1 MSRPA
6 SSWSRRKQ
14 VSASSYCSRKRRDT
28 IASRKCRV
36 PRFSVYQLGRGSEP
50 VIVVGRMMSLVA
62 RNIGTPP
69 VDLFFC
75 NKHRRADAR
84 IELHRALSDGQQ
96 PKIARLSATL

>member
-1 MSRPA
+1 
-6 SSWSRRKQ
+6 
-14 VSASSYCSRKRRDT
+14 
-28 IASRKCRV
+28 
-36 PRFSVYQLGRGSEP
+36 
-50 VIVVGRMMSLVA
+50 LVA

-96 PKIARLSATL
+96 PKIARRSATL